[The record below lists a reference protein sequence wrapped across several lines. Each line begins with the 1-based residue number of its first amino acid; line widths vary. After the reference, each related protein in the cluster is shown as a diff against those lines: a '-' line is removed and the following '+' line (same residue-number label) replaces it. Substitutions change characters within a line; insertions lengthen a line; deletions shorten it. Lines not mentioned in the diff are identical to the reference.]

1 MAATEPTRKRT
12 WRARGVVR
20 ELILTAAREL
30 FSERGYA
37 GTATREIAARA
48 EVSEVLLFRHF
59 KSKAQLFEEAVF
71 EPMDRFIREFQ
82 ALHLQRGD
90 AAPGSVHETKDF
102 VTGLQQWLLRNRHLL
117 MALITAEH
125 YQKDV
130 RASLKDSL
138 ALKDYF
144 KTAERYLEPNASE
157 YRVELPLGVRLSFAT
172 ALAVVLFQ
180 DWLFADVRRSVS
192 KQKFVDQL
200 SLYML
205 GGLQGS
211 AETKKSARTKRA
223 TAKSKTRGRR
233 AS

>member
-1 MAATEPTRKRT
+1 MPTKEPTRKRT

-20 ELILTAAREL
+20 ELILNAAREL

-48 EVSEVLLFRHF
+48 QVSEVLLFRHF

-90 AAPGSVHETKDF
+90 ADPGSVHETKDF
-102 VTGLQQWLLRNRHLL
+102 VTGLHQWLSRNRHLL
-117 MALITAEH
+117 MALITAEN

-130 RASLKDSL
+130 RASLKESL

-144 KTAERYLEPNASE
+144 KTAERYLERNESQ
-157 YRVELPLGVRLSFAT
+157 YLVELPLGVRLSFAT

-180 DWLFADVRRSVS
+180 DWLFADVRRSRGN
-192 KQKFVDQL
+192 QKFVDQL
-200 SLYML
+200 TLYML

-211 AETKKSARTKRA
+211 AGIKKSSRIKRP
-223 TAKSKTRGRR
+223 TAKTNGRGRR